1 MQNSIINTHIY
12 TYTCIPY
19 HLPKLKNYS
28 LTFLENADANTIIY
42 SIIDDNIK
50 ISAIFE
56 HLQDQR
62 KTFLAEWS
70 LQQTTL
76 ESVFLRIALEAEEK
90 EGEGEDGESV

>member
-62 KTFLAEWS
+62 NYESPVVGPANSEIHRKDRQKTRDDRHN
-70 LQQTTL
+70 TL
-76 ESVFLRIALEAEEK
+76 GEK
-90 EGEGEDGESV
+90 TIG

>member
-1 MQNSIINTHIY
+1 MQNSIINTHIHIH
-12 TYTCIPY
+12 IPY

-62 KTFLAEWS
+62 KTFLAEWV
-70 LQQTTL
+70 QQTTL
-76 ESVFLRIALEAEEK
+76 ESVF
-90 EGEGEDGESV
+90 